1 MLLLASCDADVA
13 SCVDASAI
21 RVAAA
26 ASCVAAAASCV
37 AAAASCIAEWKQK
50 SLLRGVCCFVWM
62 YVFVCVC

>member
-21 RVAAA
+21 R
-26 ASCVAAAASCV
+26 VAAAASCV